1 VTDRAKLS
9 VDGADDGKKGVIEG
23 KERMDINGSLVR
35 RATDQI
41 ACDMGGETVILDLKS
56 GTYYGLDVLGAR
68 IWSLIEQPA
77 SLLSIRDAI
86 VADYEVDDATCEQ
99 DIRMFLKQMH
109 EAGLVEIAD
118 GADH

>member
-1 VTDRAKLS
+1 MDFN
-9 VDGADDGKKGVIEG
+9 GA
-23 KERMDINGSLVR
+23 LVR

-68 IWSLIEQPA
+68 IWTLIEQPA
-77 SLLSIRDAI
+77 SVSSIRDAI
-86 VADYEVDDATCEQ
+86 VADYEVDDVTCEG
-99 DIRMFLKQMH
+99 DILVFLKQMQ
-109 EAGLVEIAD
+109 EAGLVEIAN